1 MIFDLFK
8 SKGDSQPDDVKG
20 IRHEILQF
28 VKQELQKAEGGEG
41 ANIKGLAIY
50 INSPAANRQVYEAAV
65 YADAPDQ
72 LKNEIQRISDD
83 YSLDLPGNWIL
94 STHFDESLPDEAI
107 KMPQLPVALFVKT
120 KTHFVK
126 LQATA
131 YITALSGKTS
141 HPGYVINSEGG
152 KYNIGRDEKAQS
164 DEGYF
169 RTNHIAF
176 PSDSDDER
184 NKYISR
190 QHAHIEWNQNLAK
203 FVIYA
208 DEGGIPPRN
217 KVKLRSA
224 LTEKIVKLHA
234 TQIGQEL
241 EEGDQIILGE
251 SVVLEFSYEMPDA
264 TPES

>member
-1 MIFDLFK
+1 MIFNLFK
-8 SKGDSQPDDVKG
+8 RKTDDHPDDVKG
-20 IRHEILQF
+20 IRHALLQF

-41 ANIKGLAIY
+41 ANIKGLSIY
-50 INSPAANRQVYEAAV
+50 INCSAGERQVYEAAV
-65 YADAPDQ
+65 YAEEPDEF
-72 LKNEIQRISDD
+72 KNEVQRINDD
-83 YSLDLPGNWIL
+83 YALDLPASWALELI
-94 STHFDESLPDEAI
+94 FDQPAPDEAVR
-107 KMPQLPVALFVKT
+107 MTNLPVALFVKT

-126 LQATA
+126 QQSVA
-131 YITALSGKTS
+131 YIKALSGKTVQ
-141 HPGYVINSEGG
+141 PGYKISSEGG

-184 NKYISR
+184 NKFISR
-190 QHAHIEWNQNLAK
+190 QHAHIEWDKNTAK
-203 FVIYA
+203 FILFA

-217 KVKLRSA
+217 KIKLRSA
-224 LTEKIVKLHA
+224 LSEKIIKLHT

-251 SVVLEFSYEMPDA
+251 SVVLEFSFQSQHYE
-264 TPES
+264 

>member
-1 MIFDLFK
+1 MKMIFDLFK
-8 SKGDSQPDDVKG
+8 SKSGEHPDDVKG
-20 IRHEILQF
+20 IRHALLQF

-41 ANIKGLAIY
+41 ANIKGLGIY
-50 INSPAANRQVYEAAV
+50 INCTAAERHVYEAAV
-65 YADAPDQ
+65 FTEDPDQ
-72 LKNEIQRISDD
+72 LKSEIQRISDD
-83 YSLDLPGNWIL
+83 YSLDLPASWVLTI
-94 STHFDESLPDEAI
+94 SFEEAFPDDAV
-107 KMPQLPVALFVKT
+107 KMQQLPVALFVKT

-126 LQATA
+126 QQSKA
-131 YITALSGKTS
+131 YLKALSGKTLQPNYEIS
-141 HPGYVINSEGG
+141 SEGG

-190 QHAHIEWNQNLAK
+190 QHAHIEWDKNLAK
-203 FVIYA
+203 FVIFA

-217 KVKLRSA
+217 KVKLRA
-224 LTEKIVKLHA
+224 AQTEQTVKLHA
-234 TQIGQEL
+234 THIGQEL

-251 SVVLEFSYEMPDA
+251 SVVLEFSFHPLNQE
-264 TPES
+264 